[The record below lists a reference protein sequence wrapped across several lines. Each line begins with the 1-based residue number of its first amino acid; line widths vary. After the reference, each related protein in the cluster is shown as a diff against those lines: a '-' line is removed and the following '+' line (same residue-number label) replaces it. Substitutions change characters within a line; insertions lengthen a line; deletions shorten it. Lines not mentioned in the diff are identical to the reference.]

1 MPSSQKRRLSPV
13 EHAPPIQPAVADR
26 CADLPVQS
34 RSQEQK
40 YQNQELRHQL
50 RQQSPCVLSGRK
62 RALPSEV
69 PVSKACRIRTS
80 NEGEAAIAAVPTEV
94 QAATAGVGASCLTAA
109 VSEEKPTMGSAPPPD
124 APSSCVAL
132 VPYGQNHIYEPLLR
146 PLQQQQDLLMQQNL
160 ADPLAALSEI
170 QEPQHFIRG
179 LTAAEAVAK
188 AGVLLIPASTRARAE
203 AAHTV
208 AKTAAAAG
216 AALRLPFHERCHAAA
231 NELQRIPVVAIAA
244 TGAVGSCAFTAER
257 TRVRVLIPL
266 GRNLAATKDGEETQM
281 AFFWVFCTSFSAPA
295 WGDTA
300 PVKAS
305 PCDGCCRFVRNNVSP
320 KENTRRFGGWC
331 GGEPPAVAAFWCLS
345 AITSVNPICFD
356 IRATRRGS
364 GKRAV
369 PHAPNCGVAAKSSD
383 CESMHLSQYSTA
395 VDKEDWQGP
404 HSHKRG
410 FVSRAWHER
419 AKIVDVK

>member
-13 EHAPPIQPAVADR
+13 EHAPPIQPA
-26 CADLPVQS
+26 
-34 RSQEQK
+34 EQK

-188 AGVLLIPASTRARAE
+188 AGVLLIPASTRASKTDALLLLQKAQQQQLDREDE
-203 AAHTV
+203 AREESEDDEGVLLRT
-208 AKTAAAAG
+208 TSQTSQG
-216 AALRLPFHERCHAAA
+216 A
-231 NELQRIPVVAIAA
+231 
-244 TGAVGSCAFTAER
+244 
-257 TRVRVLIPL
+257 
-266 GRNLAATKDGEETQM
+266 M
-281 AFFWVFCTSFSAPA
+281 
-295 WGDTA
+295 
-300 PVKAS
+300 
-305 PCDGCCRFVRNNVSP
+305 
-320 KENTRRFGGWC
+320 
-331 GGEPPAVAAFWCLS
+331 
-345 AITSVNPICFD
+345 SVD
-356 IRATRRGS
+356 
-364 GKRAV
+364 
-369 PHAPNCGVAAKSSD
+369 
-383 CESMHLSQYSTA
+383 
-395 VDKEDWQGP
+395 
-404 HSHKRG
+404 
-410 FVSRAWHER
+410 
-419 AKIVDVK
+419 